1 MGGARASLR
10 RRLQLWLIARLRAS
24 RVWPLGLADKQTDEN
39 RLGTALPA
47 TIMVFFS
54 TGVDSLYQLRPWLP
68 ALKRLNDVHQV
79 SIVFRDSRAAAAIRS
94 ESGLDCLTLARYGQ
108 LDEILSLSDV
118 KLALYVNHDPINF
131 ECLRFTSLTHIYLGH
146 GDSDK
151 GVSVSNQ
158 VKAYDYCF
166 LAGQAAIDRTASS
179 VMAYDAA
186 ARSILIGQPQLDVP
200 TPTPH
205 LDPDRKTVLYAP
217 TWEGSQPSVS
227 YGSVLK
233 LGAKVVE
240 SLRDHYRVI
249 YRPHP
254 LNGVVDSEYGQADAQ
269 LRTLA
274 DRVDTDVSLAQSF
287 ADADLLIT
295 DVSAVTLNWLP
306 NGKPVLVTEPQAPTP
321 PSPLM
326 QAVPVLRADADV
338 AATVREHLEQD
349 PTAATRHEMVEHY
362 LGDTTLGAAT
372 TRFVQACGELI
383 TKRDEQWAD
392 QKARGATGP

>member
-24 RVWPLGLADKQTDEN
+24 RIWPLGLADKQTDTE

-68 ALKRLNDVHQV
+68 AFEKLNDVHPV
-79 SIVFRDSRAAAAIRS
+79 SLVFRDSRAAAMIRS

-179 VMAYDAA
+179 VMAYDAE

-200 TPTPH
+200 AVTSRPDPT
-205 LDPDRKTVLYAP
+205 RKTVLYAP

-227 YGSVLK
+227 YGSVLRQ
-233 LGAKVVE
+233 GASIVE
-240 SLRDHYRVI
+240 SLGAHYRVI

-254 LNGVVDSEYGQADAQ
+254 LNGVVDAEYGHADAHV
-269 LRTLA
+269 RTLA
-274 DRVDTDVSLAQSF
+274 DRVDIDIPLAQSF

-306 NGKPVLVTEPQAPTP
+306 SGKPVLVTEPQAPIP

-326 QAVPVLRADADV
+326 QALPLLRRDDEVV
-338 AATVREHLEQD
+338 AVVREHLEHD
-349 PTAATRHEMVEHY
+349 PTVSARREMVEHY
-362 LGDTTLGAAT
+362 LGDTTPGVAT
-372 TRFVQACGELI
+372 ARFIQACSDLI
-383 TKRDEQWAD
+383 VVRDELWEAQRA
-392 QKARGATGP
+392 QGATGP